1 MPGDSIMTTVE
12 HLHTLKSEIIDI
24 FMTLEVSEHE
34 QRKRRAA
41 VRYLKAR
48 RGIEQRQ
55 EKRQLAEEIAELPE

>member
-1 MPGDSIMTTVE
+1 MKDIE
-12 HLHTLKSEIIDI
+12 HLHTLKSEILDI
-24 FMTLEVSEHE
+24 FMTLEVNEHE
-34 QRKRRAA
+34 RRKRRAA

>member
-1 MPGDSIMTTVE
+1 MKDIE
-12 HLHTLKSEIIDI
+12 HLHTLKSEILDI

-34 QRKRRAA
+34 RRKRRAA

>member
-1 MPGDSIMTTVE
+1 MPTIE
-12 HLHTLKSEIIDI
+12 HLHSLKSEILDI

-34 QRKRRAA
+34 QRKRKAA

-48 RGIEQRQ
+48 RGIEQRR

>member
-1 MPGDSIMTTVE
+1 MKTIE

>member
-1 MPGDSIMTTVE
+1 MNTIE
-12 HLHTLKSEIIDI
+12 HLHTLKSEILDI

>member
-1 MPGDSIMTTVE
+1 MTTVE

>member
-1 MPGDSIMTTVE
+1 MTTVE

-55 EKRQLAEEIAELPE
+55 EKRQLAEEIAEMPE